1 MIGLGTIVNCGTVVA
16 GTTLGVFLKGGLPR
30 RFETTIMQALGLC
43 TFFIGIGGA
52 VAGLVTIEDG
62 ALSTQHTMLLVL
74 SLVIGA
80 LIGEALD
87 IETRLNDFGTWCQ
100 TRFAGGG
107 EDSKFVEG
115 FVASSLLFCVGA
127 MAIVGSLEDGLNG
140 NPSILIAKA
149 VLDGVAEI
157 GRASCRDRVS
167 RLV

>member
-1 MIGLGTIVNCGTVVA
+1 MSTAATVIA

-80 LIGEALD
+80 LIGVALD

-107 EDSKFVEG
+107 EDGQVRPRALWPRPGCS
-115 FVASSLLFCVGA
+115 AWARWRSSAHLRTA
-127 MAIVGSLEDGLNG
+127 
-140 NPSILIAKA
+140 
-149 VLDGVAEI
+149 
-157 GRASCRDRVS
+157 
-167 RLV
+167 